1 MADKQLTFDE
11 DARAS
16 LMRGVDELKRVVG
29 LTLGPSGRNVL
40 LSRMFGLPIVC
51 SDGVTVAKEVELP
64 EPYENLGAQLV
75 KEAASKTNDSVGDG
89 TTTSVVLTQ
98 SIVRN
103 GFMNVA
109 SGANGM
115 GIRDG
120 VDMAVQAVVSE
131 LKSMAIPVEDRQ
143 RVARVAA
150 LSAHEE
156 PIAELL
162 ADALDKVGR
171 DGVVTIEDSKTLA
184 DELEFVEGVR
194 VDRGY
199 ISPHFV
205 SDTQRMEVAIDN
217 PMFLITDQKVSAPND
232 VIGIMEKMLQAQ
244 TRSLVIIAEDVEG
257 EALSTLVVN
266 KLRGTIDCVAIKAP
280 GFGER
285 RKALLEDIAIVTG
298 GTVISADR
306 GLKVED
312 AEIDMLG
319 TARRLVANKDESTI
333 VEGRGDDNA
342 IKDRLD
348 QLRVQIEETSSDYDR
363 EKLQERMA
371 ALVGGVAVL
380 KIGGAT
386 EPEVTERKSRAE
398 DALSATRAAI
408 EEGIVPGGGVALV
421 RAGKVLA
428 DLEKSL
434 EGDQALGVRMV
445 QAALSAPLLL
455 ISENA
460 GHEGQVIL
468 EGVRNGEGDYGF
480 DADRGEF
487 CNLIEAGI
495 IDPVK
500 VTRSALQN
508 AGSVA
513 GMMMTTQAII
523 TEIPEFIPL
532 PEDIQDFMHDY
543 GAAHPRKRQEL
554 GPNQPLMNNVAG
566 RA

>member
-11 DARAS
+11 KARTS

-29 LTLGPSGRNVL
+29 ITLGPSGRNVL

-51 SDGVTVAKEVELP
+51 SDGVTVAKEVELE
-64 EPYENLGAQLV
+64 EPYANLGAQLV
-75 KEAASKTNDSVGDG
+75 KEAASKTNDAVGDG
-89 TTTSVVLTQ
+89 TTTSVVLAQ

-109 SGANGM
+109 SGANGI

-120 VDMAVQAVVSE
+120 VDMAVAAVVAE
-131 LKSMAIPVEDRQ
+131 LKTMAIPVEDKARI
-143 RVARVAA
+143 ARVAA

-156 PIAELL
+156 PIAALL

-171 DGVVTIEDSKTLA
+171 DGVVTIEESKSL
-184 DELEFVEGVR
+184 DDDLEFVEGVR

-199 ISPHFV
+199 LSPHFV
-205 SDTQRMEVAIDN
+205 NDTQRMEVAIDS
-217 PMFLITDQKVSAPND
+217 PMFLITDQKISTPNE
-232 VIGIMEKMLQAQ
+232 VIGIMEKMLQSQ
-244 TRSLVIIAEDVEG
+244 NRSLVIIAEDVEG

-266 KLRGTIDCVAIKAP
+266 KMRGTLECLAIKAP

-298 GTVISADR
+298 GTVISNDR
-306 GLKVED
+306 GMKIED
-312 AEIDMLG
+312 AEIEHLG
-319 TARRLVANKDESTI
+319 KARRIVATKDESTI
-333 VEGRGDDNA
+333 IEGRGDDQG
-342 IKDRLD
+342 IKERLE

-386 EPEVTERKSRAE
+386 EPEINERKSRAE

-408 EEGIVPGGGVALV
+408 EEGIVAGGGVALV
-421 RAGKVLA
+421 RAGHVLV
-428 DLEKSL
+428 DLEKTL

-445 QAALSAPLLL
+445 HQALSAPLML
-455 ISENA
+455 ISDNA
-460 GHEGQVIL
+460 GHEGQVVL
-468 EGVRNGEGDYGF
+468 EAVRNGKDDWGF
-480 DADRGEF
+480 DADKGEY

-495 IDPVK
+495 VDPVK
-500 VTRSALQN
+500 VTRSALEN
-508 AGSVA
+508 AGSIA

-523 TEIPEFIPL
+523 TEIPVFVPL
-532 PEDIQDFMHDY
+532 PADIQDFMHD
-543 GAAHPRKRQEL
+543 
-554 GPNQPLMNNVAG
+554 
-566 RA
+566 

>member
-11 DARAS
+11 EARAS

-29 LTLGPSGRNVL
+29 ITLGPSGRNVL

-51 SDGVTVAKEVELP
+51 SDGVTVAKEVELE
-64 EPYENLGAQLV
+64 EPYANLGAQLV
-75 KEAASKTNDSVGDG
+75 KEAASKTNDAVGDG
-89 TTTSVVLTQ
+89 TTTSVVLAQ

-109 SGANGM
+109 SGANGI

-120 VDMAVQAVVSE
+120 VDKAVAAVVAE
-131 LKSMAIPVEDRQ
+131 LRTMAIPVEDKARI
-143 RVARVAA
+143 ARVAA

-171 DGVVTIEDSKTLA
+171 DGVVTIEESKSLD
-184 DELEFVEGVR
+184 DELDFVEGVR

-199 ISPHFV
+199 LSPHFV
-205 SDTQRMEVAIDN
+205 NDTQRMEVAIDS
-217 PMFLITDQKVSAPND
+217 PMFLITDQKIGSPNEI
-232 VIGIMEKMLQAQ
+232 VGIMEKMLQSQ
-244 TRSLVIIAEDVEG
+244 NRSLVIIAEDVEG

-266 KLRGTIDCVAIKAP
+266 KMRGTLECLAIKAP

-298 GTVISADR
+298 GTVISNDR
-306 GLKVED
+306 GMKIED
-312 AEIDMLG
+312 AEIEHLG
-319 TARRLVANKDESTI
+319 QARRIVANKDESTI
-333 VEGRGDDNA
+333 IEGRGDDQG
-342 IKDRLD
+342 IKERLE

-386 EPEVTERKSRAE
+386 EPEINERKSRAE

-421 RAGKVLA
+421 RAGHVLIA
-428 DLEKSL
+428 LEQTL

-445 QAALSAPLLL
+445 HQSLSAPLML
-455 ISENA
+455 ISDNA
-460 GHEGQVIL
+460 GHEGQVVL
-468 EGVRNGEGDYGF
+468 EAVRNGKDDWGF
-480 DADRGEF
+480 DADKGEY

-500 VTRSALQN
+500 VTRSALEN
-508 AGSVA
+508 AGSIA

-523 TEIPEFIPL
+523 TEIPVFVPL
-532 PEDIQDFMHDY
+532 PADIQDFMHD
-543 GAAHPRKRQEL
+543 
-554 GPNQPLMNNVAG
+554 
-566 RA
+566 

>member
-16 LMRGVDELKRVVG
+16 LMSGVDELKRVVG

-40 LSRMFGLPIVC
+40 LSRMFGLPVVC
-51 SDGVTVAKEVELP
+51 SDGVTVAKEVELLD
-64 EPYENLGAQLV
+64 PYANLGAQLV
-75 KEAASKTNDSVGDG
+75 KEAAAKTNDAVGDG

-120 VDMAVQAVVSE
+120 VDKAVAAVVAE
-131 LKSMAIPVEDRQ
+131 LKAMAIPVKGREQ
-143 RVARVAA
+143 VARVAA

-156 PIAELL
+156 PIAQLL

-171 DGVVTIEDSKTLA
+171 DGVVTIEESKSLD

-199 ISPHFV
+199 LSPHFV
-205 SDTQRMEVAIDN
+205 SDTQRMEVGIDQ
-217 PMFLITDQKVSAPND
+217 PMFLLTDQKISSPND
-232 VIGIMEKMLQAQ
+232 IVGVMEKLLQAGK
-244 TRSLVIIAEDVEG
+244 RSLVIIAEDVDG

-306 GLKVED
+306 GLRVEETD
-312 AEIDMLG
+312 IELLG
-319 TARRLVANKDESTI
+319 TARRLVATKDESTI
-333 VEGRGDDNA
+333 IEGRGDDQA

-348 QLRVQIEETSSDYDR
+348 QLRVQIEETTSDYDR

-386 EPEVTERKSRAE
+386 EPEINERKSRAE

-421 RAGKVLA
+421 RAGHVLI
-428 DLEKSL
+428 DLEKTL
-434 EGDQALGVRMV
+434 ESEQALGVRMV
-445 QAALSAPLLL
+445 REALSSPLQL
-455 ISENA
+455 IVENA
-460 GHEGQVIL
+460 GHEGAVVL
-468 EGVRNGEGDYGF
+468 EGVRTGEGDWGF
-480 DADRGEF
+480 DADRGEY
-487 CNLIEAGI
+487 CHLIEAGI

-500 VTRSALQN
+500 VTRSALEN
-508 AGSVA
+508 AGSIA

-532 PEDIQDFMHDY
+532 PQDIQDFMHD
-543 GAAHPRKRQEL
+543 
-554 GPNQPLMNNVAG
+554 
-566 RA
+566 

>member
-11 DARAS
+11 EARAS

-29 LTLGPSGRNVL
+29 ITLGPSGRNVL

-51 SDGVTVAKEVELP
+51 SDGVTVAKEVELE
-64 EPYENLGAQLV
+64 EPYANLGAQLV
-75 KEAASKTNDSVGDG
+75 KEAASKTNDAVGDG
-89 TTTSVVLTQ
+89 TTTSVVLAQ

-109 SGANGM
+109 SGANGI

-120 VDMAVQAVVSE
+120 VDKAVAAVVAE
-131 LKSMAIPVEDRQ
+131 LRTMAIPVEDKARI
-143 RVARVAA
+143 ARVAA

-171 DGVVTIEDSKTLA
+171 DGVVTIEESKSLD
-184 DELEFVEGVR
+184 DELDFVEGVR

-199 ISPHFV
+199 LSPHFV
-205 SDTQRMEVAIDN
+205 NDTQRMEVAIDS
-217 PMFLITDQKVSAPND
+217 PMFLITDQKISTPNEI
-232 VIGIMEKMLQAQ
+232 VGIMEKMLQSQ
-244 TRSLVIIAEDVEG
+244 NRSLVIIAEDVEG

-266 KLRGTIDCVAIKAP
+266 KMRGTLECLAIKAP

-298 GTVISADR
+298 GTVISNDR
-306 GLKVED
+306 GMKIED
-312 AEIDMLG
+312 AEIEHLG
-319 TARRLVANKDESTI
+319 QARRIVANKDESTI
-333 VEGRGDDNA
+333 IEGRGDDQG
-342 IKDRLD
+342 IKERLE

-386 EPEVTERKSRAE
+386 EPEINERKSRAE

-408 EEGIVPGGGVALV
+408 EEGIVAGGGVALV
-421 RAGKVLA
+421 RAGHVLIA
-428 DLEKSL
+428 LEQTL

-445 QAALSAPLLL
+445 HQSLSAPLML
-455 ISENA
+455 ISDNA
-460 GHEGQVIL
+460 GHEGQVVL
-468 EGVRNGEGDYGF
+468 EAVRNGKDDWGF
-480 DADRGEF
+480 DADKGEY

-500 VTRSALQN
+500 VTRSALEN
-508 AGSVA
+508 AGSIA

-523 TEIPEFIPL
+523 TEIPVFVPL
-532 PEDIQDFMHDY
+532 PADIQDFMHD
-543 GAAHPRKRQEL
+543 
-554 GPNQPLMNNVAG
+554 
-566 RA
+566 

>member
-11 DARAS
+11 EARAS

-29 LTLGPSGRNVL
+29 ITLGPSGRNVL

-51 SDGVTVAKEVELP
+51 SDGVTVAKEVELE

-75 KEAASKTNDSVGDG
+75 KEAASKTNDAVGDG
-89 TTTSVVLTQ
+89 TTTSVVLAQ

-109 SGANGM
+109 SGANGI

-120 VDMAVQAVVSE
+120 VDKAVAAVVAE
-131 LKSMAIPVEDRQ
+131 LRTMAIPVEDKARI
-143 RVARVAA
+143 ARVAA

-171 DGVVTIEDSKTLA
+171 DGVVTIEESKSLD
-184 DELEFVEGVR
+184 DELDFVEGVR

-199 ISPHFV
+199 LSPHFV
-205 SDTQRMEVAIDN
+205 NDTQRMEVAIDS
-217 PMFLITDQKVSAPND
+217 PMFLITDQKIGSPNEI
-232 VIGIMEKMLQAQ
+232 VGIMEKMLQSQ
-244 TRSLVIIAEDVEG
+244 NRSLVIIAEDVEG

-266 KLRGTIDCVAIKAP
+266 KMRGTLECLAIKAP

-298 GTVISADR
+298 GTVISNDR
-306 GLKVED
+306 GMKIED
-312 AEIDMLG
+312 AEIEHLG
-319 TARRLVANKDESTI
+319 QARRIVANKDESTI
-333 VEGRGDDNA
+333 IEGRGDDQG
-342 IKDRLD
+342 IKERLE

-386 EPEVTERKSRAE
+386 EPEINERKSRAE

-421 RAGKVLA
+421 RAGHVLIA
-428 DLEKSL
+428 LEKTL

-445 QAALSAPLLL
+445 HQSLSAPLML
-455 ISENA
+455 ISDNA
-460 GHEGQVIL
+460 GHEGQVVL
-468 EGVRNGEGDYGF
+468 ESVRNGKDDWGF
-480 DADRGEF
+480 DADKGEY

-500 VTRSALQN
+500 VTRSALEN
-508 AGSVA
+508 AGSIA

-523 TEIPEFIPL
+523 TEIPEFVPL
-532 PEDIQDFMHDY
+532 PADIQDFMHD
-543 GAAHPRKRQEL
+543 
-554 GPNQPLMNNVAG
+554 
-566 RA
+566 

>member
-11 DARAS
+11 EARAS

-29 LTLGPSGRNVL
+29 ITLGPSGRNVL

-51 SDGVTVAKEVELP
+51 SDGVTVAKEVELE
-64 EPYENLGAQLV
+64 EPYANLGAQLV
-75 KEAASKTNDSVGDG
+75 KEAASKTNDAVGDG
-89 TTTSVVLTQ
+89 TTTSVVLAQ

-109 SGANGM
+109 SGANGI

-120 VDMAVQAVVSE
+120 VDKAVAAVVAE
-131 LKSMAIPVEDRQ
+131 LRTMAIPVEDKARI
-143 RVARVAA
+143 ARVAA

-171 DGVVTIEDSKTLA
+171 DGVVTIEESKSLE
-184 DELEFVEGVR
+184 DELDFVEGVR

-199 ISPHFV
+199 LSPHFV
-205 SDTQRMEVAIDN
+205 NDTQRMEVAIDS
-217 PMFLITDQKVSAPND
+217 PMFLITDQKISTPNEI
-232 VIGIMEKMLQAQ
+232 VGIMEKMLQSQ
-244 TRSLVIIAEDVEG
+244 NRSLVIIAEDVEG

-266 KLRGTIDCVAIKAP
+266 KMRGTLECLAIKAP

-298 GTVISADR
+298 GTVISNDR
-306 GLKVED
+306 GMKIED
-312 AEIDMLG
+312 AEIEHLG
-319 TARRLVANKDESTI
+319 QARRIVANKDESTI
-333 VEGRGDDNA
+333 IEGRGDDQG
-342 IKDRLD
+342 IKERLE

-386 EPEVTERKSRAE
+386 EPEITERKSRAE

-408 EEGIVPGGGVALV
+408 EEGIVAGGGVALV
-421 RAGKVLA
+421 RAGHVLIA
-428 DLEKSL
+428 LEKTL

-445 QAALSAPLLL
+445 HQSLSAPLML
-455 ISENA
+455 ISDNA
-460 GHEGQVIL
+460 GHEGQVVL
-468 EGVRNGEGDYGF
+468 EAVRNGKDDWGF
-480 DADRGEF
+480 DADKGEY

-500 VTRSALQN
+500 VTRSALEN
-508 AGSVA
+508 AGSIA

-523 TEIPEFIPL
+523 TEIPVFVPL
-532 PEDIQDFMHDY
+532 PADIQDFMHD
-543 GAAHPRKRQEL
+543 
-554 GPNQPLMNNVAG
+554 
-566 RA
+566 

>member
-11 DARAS
+11 EARAS

-29 LTLGPSGRNVL
+29 ITLGPSGRNVL

-51 SDGVTVAKEVELP
+51 SDGVTVAKEVELE

-75 KEAASKTNDSVGDG
+75 KEAASKTNDAVGDG
-89 TTTSVVLTQ
+89 TTTSVVLAQ

-109 SGANGM
+109 SGANGI

-120 VDMAVQAVVSE
+120 VDKAVAAVVAE
-131 LKSMAIPVEDRQ
+131 LRTMAIPVEDKARI
-143 RVARVAA
+143 ARVAA

-171 DGVVTIEDSKTLA
+171 DGVVTIEESKSLD
-184 DELEFVEGVR
+184 DELDFVEGVR

-199 ISPHFV
+199 LSPHFV
-205 SDTQRMEVAIDN
+205 NDTQRMEVAIDS
-217 PMFLITDQKVSAPND
+217 PMFLITDQKIGSPNEI
-232 VIGIMEKMLQAQ
+232 VGIMEKMLQSQ
-244 TRSLVIIAEDVEG
+244 NRSLVIIAEDVEG

-266 KLRGTIDCVAIKAP
+266 KMRGTLECLAIKAP

-298 GTVISADR
+298 GTVISNDR
-306 GLKVED
+306 GMKIED
-312 AEIDMLG
+312 AEIEHLG
-319 TARRLVANKDESTI
+319 QARRIVANKDESTI
-333 VEGRGDDNA
+333 IEGRGDDQG
-342 IKDRLD
+342 IKERLE

-380 KIGGAT
+380 KIGGTT
-386 EPEVTERKSRAE
+386 EPEINERKSRAE

-421 RAGKVLA
+421 RAGHVLIA
-428 DLEKSL
+428 LEKTL

-445 QAALSAPLLL
+445 HQSLSAPLML
-455 ISENA
+455 ISDNA
-460 GHEGQVIL
+460 GHEGQVVL
-468 EGVRNGEGDYGF
+468 EAVRNGKDDWGF
-480 DADRGEF
+480 DADKGEY

-500 VTRSALQN
+500 VTRSALEN
-508 AGSVA
+508 AGSIA

-523 TEIPEFIPL
+523 TEIPEFVPL
-532 PEDIQDFMHDY
+532 PADIQDFMHD
-543 GAAHPRKRQEL
+543 
-554 GPNQPLMNNVAG
+554 
-566 RA
+566 